1 MSSKTPSTD
10 LLITFCKNTALVF
23 LEWSQIYSFMSFLPS
38 YWLLLRENPKS
49 PNKVIGKNYLY
60 DLPALPVKQWEKN
73 MPLGLSLSCSPEKEW
88 DHWTPF
94 YMLVSKSAW
103 EERPCPVS
111 YQSSDS
117 FTGFF
122 LVSLTSWIIE
132 VLLTHV
138 NLDIPLY
145 RLAISVP
152 RRERDTRIQSGGLS
166 MKPAKIAEQLRL

>member
-1 MSSKTPSTD
+1 M
-10 LLITFCKNTALVF
+10 
-23 LEWSQIYSFMSFLPS
+23 
-38 YWLLLRENPKS
+38 
-49 PNKVIGKNYLY
+49 
-60 DLPALPVKQWEKN
+60 
-73 MPLGLSLSCSPEKEW
+73 
-88 DHWTPF
+88 
-94 YMLVSKSAW
+94 
-103 EERPCPVS
+103 S